1 MQESR
6 YSFIASSLNELED
19 DCATLL
25 MHNKGN
31 AIVIFSAIMDEEDGI
46 EDDLFVVTFRDFELS
61 MDEWE
66 RIERYIASPRIR
78 IRLTVYP
85 LNGTRYLIQYD
96 NSVAGDGVNVIRVIP
111 EHEVEWVQ

>member
-25 MHNKGN
+25 VHSLGR
-31 AIVIFSAIMDEEDGI
+31 AIVIFSAIMDEEDGV
-46 EDDLFVVTFRDFELS
+46 EDDLFVVTIRDFKLP

-66 RIERYIASPRIR
+66 RIERYMASPRIR
-78 IRLTVYP
+78 IRLTAYP

-96 NSVAGDGVNVIRVIP
+96 NNVAGDGINVIRVIP